1 MQDDYD
7 FIIIGGGSA
16 GAVLAARL
24 SEDPALRV
32 LLLEAG
38 RDFRTVETPQ
48 HLRIPNPL
56 RAIAD
61 DDYRWPKLLAR
72 RTERQEPKLLWR
84 GRAIGGSS
92 TINGQIAI
100 RGIPEDFA
108 DWVADGATGWGWQEV
123 LPYFRRLESD
133 VDFGDA
139 PYHGKTGPIPVYRA
153 PVEQWGHVDRALMKA
168 AMALGYG
175 WCDDHNA
182 PQGTGV
188 SPYAINSRQG
198 LRISVNDGYLESAR
212 DRANLTIVGN
222 AVVDTLTFEGNRP
235 HANGVRVQ
243 VGGER
248 SSVRAR
254 REVILWAGAIHSPA
268 ILQRSG
274 IGPRSLLERARHKSR
289 GRAAGRRA
297 SARPS
302 DPGSDARAACG
313 RAGEHAGA
321 PPHQL
326 LPALHVRPRGSGVN
340 DMIMIAGNLR
350 PAEDGGT
357 TRARIAVSAFQAL
370 SEGSVRITTR
380 DTAID
385 RASTSAC

>member
-38 RDFRTVETPQ
+38 HDFRTVDTPQ

-100 RGIPEDFA
+100 RGIPEDFE
-108 DWVADGATGWGWQEV
+108 DWVADGAKGWGWQEV

-139 PYHGKTGPIPVYRA
+139 PYHGKSGPIPVYRA

-198 LRISVNDGYLESAR
+198 LRISVNDGYLEAAR

-222 AVVDTLTFEGNRP
+222 AVVDTLSFEGNRP
-235 HANGVRVQ
+235 HANGVSVQ
-243 VGGER
+243 IGGER
-248 SSVRAR
+248 KSVRAR
-254 REVILWAGAIHSPA
+254 REVILSAGAIHSPA

-274 IGPRSLLERARHKSR
+274 IGPRSLLEGLGIKVVAQ
-289 GRAAGRRA
+289 
-297 SARPS
+297 RPV
-302 DPGSDARAACG
+302 
-313 RAGEHAGA
+313 GEH
-321 PPHQL
+321 L
-326 LPALHVRPRGSGVN
+326 LDHPILGLSLE
-340 DMIMIAGNLR
+340 LR
-350 PAEDGGT
+350 AD
-357 TRARIAVSAFQAL
+357 AQVSTLA
-370 SEGSVRITTR
+370 
-380 DTAID
+380 
-385 RASTSAC
+385 